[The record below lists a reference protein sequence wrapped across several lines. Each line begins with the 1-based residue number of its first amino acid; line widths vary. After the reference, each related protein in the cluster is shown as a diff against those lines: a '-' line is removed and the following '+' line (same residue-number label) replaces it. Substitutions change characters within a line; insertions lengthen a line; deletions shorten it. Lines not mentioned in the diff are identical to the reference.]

1 MALVNPNIAMS
12 YKPTTEYQPRNALA
26 EYAQIQQIQGGQMQM
41 AKLKR
46 DEEALDTMMQTI
58 TAKGGPSDPMVAAD
72 AMIKSRNPNFMA
84 AGLAIQQTHRDTQQT
99 RAALGLPPLRGI
111 ATPNATPINA
121 LSPTPPTSGAL
132 GSGTFDPMAP
142 AALVAPTNAMVPAA
156 APVAPTNAMTPA
168 PAGGMSPEVMRAYEM
183 LASPNPAVQK
193 AGDMKLKELTESQVV
208 APGGTIVRGGKAVY
222 TAPSAAGT
230 PSALTRLMN
239 EMDALPPGDPR
250 RAIYQSQIN
259 KETTHAPQAQGATI
273 KINTQL
279 PASEEAQKEFMKES
293 RQTFGALKQAPTVLS
308 NIEAAKKLIPA
319 AKGFMGPGG
328 EPLLA
333 AASFLNNRL
342 GTNID
347 TKGVESAE
355 ELRSRLFFG
364 ILDNLKKLDSQPTK
378 QQQDALRVALGS
390 IGTDP
395 TALPRVLD
403 AFGNSIREK
412 VDLYNQEVTGA
423 EERGVK
429 FPYKPT
435 IALPSRPSGARPS
448 SGNVVVT
455 PDGRSHSF
463 PTPEAAAQF
472 KKAAGL

>member
-1 MALVNPNIAMS
+1 
-12 YKPTTEYQPRNALA
+12 
-26 EYAQIQQIQGGQMQM
+26 
-41 AKLKR
+41 
-46 DEEALDTMMQTI
+46 
-58 TAKGGPSDPMVAAD
+58 
-72 AMIKSRNPNFMA
+72 
-84 AGLAIQQTHRDTQQT
+84 
-99 RAALGLPPLRGI
+99 
-111 ATPNATPINA
+111 
-121 LSPTPPTSGAL
+121 
-132 GSGTFDPMAP
+132 MAP
-142 AALVAPTNAMVPAA
+142 AAPVAPTNAMVPAA
-156 APVAPTNAMTPA
+156 APAAPTNAMVPA
-168 PAGGMSPEVMRAYEM
+168 PAGGMSPEIRAAYEM
-183 LASPNPAVQK
+183 LASPSPAVQK
-193 AGDMKLKELTESQVV
+193 AGEMKLKELTESQVV
-208 APGGTIVRGGKAVY
+208 APGGTIVRGGEAVY
-222 TAPSAAGT
+222 TAPGAAGT
-230 PSALTRLMN
+230 PSTLTRLMN

-259 KETTHAPQAQGATI
+259 KETTHAPQAQGATV

-279 PASEEAQKEFMKES
+279 PASEEAQKEFMKEM
-293 RQTFGALKQAPTVLS
+293 RQTFSALKQSPTVLS

-328 EPLLA
+328 EPLLK
-333 AASFLNNRL
+333 AASFLNNRM

-347 TKGVESAE
+347 TKGVENAE

-364 ILDNLKKLDSQPTK
+364 ILDNLKKLDSQPTQ

>member
-72 AMIKSRNPNFMA
+72 AMIKSRNPDFMA
-84 AGLAIQQTHRDTQQT
+84 AGLKMQQTYRDTQQT
-99 RAALGLPPLRGI
+99 RAALGLSPSQG
-111 ATPNATPINA
+111 TATPINA

-142 AALVAPTNAMVPAA
+142 AAPTNAMVPAA
-156 APVAPTNAMTPA
+156 APAAPAAPTNAMTPA
-168 PAGGMSPEVMRAYEM
+168 PAGGMSPELRAAYEM
-183 LASPNPAVQK
+183 LVSPIAAVQK
-193 AGDMKLKELTESQVV
+193 AGEMKVKELTESQVIPSGATV
-208 APGGTIVRGGKAVY
+208 YRGGKAVY

-279 PASEEAQKEFMKES
+279 PASEEAQKEFMKEM

-364 ILDNLKKLDSQPTK
+364 ILDNLKKLDSQPTVT
-378 QQQDALRVALGS
+378 QQEALKVALGG
-390 IGTDP
+390 IGNDP
-395 TALPRVLD
+395 NALPRVLD

-412 VDLYNQEVTGA
+412 VDLYNEEAVNA
-423 EERGVK
+423 ELRGVK

-435 IALPSRPSGARPS
+435 IALPSRPGVARPA

-455 PDGRSHSF
+455 PDGQSHSF
-463 PTPEAAAQF
+463 PTPAAAAQF
-472 KKAAGL
+472 KKAVGL